1 LHGLHSKCR
10 VNFIKK
16 RKKRR
21 KTDRKEEKSTHPITQ
36 ITAPIRDKTKATR
49 AKGNP
54 IKKPKGL
61 QSPIIYYLL
70 LYLSFFRC
78 KQGTTFLAT
87 RIYTVFGERKRG

>member
-1 LHGLHSKCR
+1 MQSK
-10 VNFIKK
+10 FHKK
-16 RKKRR
+16 KEAKQIGKK
-21 KTDRKEEKSTHPITQ
+21 EKSTHPITQ

-70 LYLSFFRC
+70 LYLSFFLQVQTGHNPFSHKDTLC
-78 KQGTTFLAT
+78 LA
-87 RIYTVFGERKRG
+87 RE